1 MAPQVLRVRKFLR
14 DELQI
19 LLFSATYPD
28 SVRQFALN
36 ICPQA
41 RKITIKKEDLT
52 LSAIRQVYIEV
63 ENMDKKFEVLGEFYS
78 AMNVG
83 QSIIFVNSRKEAF
96 KLAERMQKD
105 GHAVS
110 VLTGGQKSEN
120 GSHNVLDPAERDRVM
135 SEFRSGTTKVLVA
148 TDVLSRGIDVP
159 QVTLVVNYGLPLTY
173 ERDSREQGADAGG
186 WRARETGA
194 PESKVEMETYLHRI
208 GRTGRFGAK
217 GIAINLVT
225 SSELPLLKQIETYYS
240 ATIEQLDP
248 DPEALEV

>member
-1 MAPQVLRVRKFLR
+1 MVSPEQQMAPQVQRVRNFLR
-14 DELQI
+14 EELQI

-28 SVRQFALN
+28 SVKNFALN

-63 ENMDKKFEVLGEFYS
+63 ENMDKKYEVLGEFYS

-83 QSIIFVNSRKEAF
+83 RSIIFVNSRKDAF
-96 KLAERMQKD
+96 KLAERMQAD

-110 VLTGGQKSEN
+110 LLTGGQKSGE
-120 GSHNVLDPAERDRVM
+120 GHHHHQRGKGPEQNVLDPAERDRVM

-159 QVTLVVNYGLPLTY
+159 QVTLVVNYGLPLMY
-173 ERDSREQGADAGG
+173 ERESREGGDAGG
-186 WRARETGA
+186 SRARETGA
-194 PESKVEMETYLHRI
+194 PESRVDQETYL
-208 GRTGRFGAK
+208 
-217 GIAINLVT
+217 
-225 SSELPLLKQIETYYS
+225 
-240 ATIEQLDP
+240 
-248 DPEALEV
+248 